1 MIEQKVYKSC
11 ARWHQLASSSSQC
24 HAVAC
29 AHKAAAAA
37 AISAEIDSS
46 RPVVTHASR
55 PTARRHYIQSWAVE
69 ESDIVAPASFEG
81 LPDDTLNHFI
91 ANTLRLYPSHSAV
104 VVQHSS
110 SCSRSVDP
118 PPAQPSCFQWFAVA
132 QTLMLRRIGLH
143 AARAQV

>member
-55 PTARRHYIQSWAVE
+55 PTARRLYIQSWAVE
-69 ESDIVAPASFEG
+69 ESDIVAPALFEG

-91 ANTLRLYPSHSAV
+91 ANTLRLYPSAV

-110 SCSRSVDP
+110 SCSRSVDSS
-118 PPAQPSCFQWFAVA
+118 PAQPSCFQWFSVA